1 MKRFTG
7 LIVSLAI
14 MGIFMFPDFVG
25 AYVSGTWITYTK
37 ENSGLADNDVRAIG
51 IDGLGNMWFG
61 TVNGLSR
68 FNGSTWKTFTTAD
81 KLAHNKVNALAYEF
95 SSYGHELW
103 VGTDGGVTV
112 LSVKADAV
120 TFATPYTTT
129 NTKYPGMVS
138 DKITSAAV
146 DSQHVRWFGSE
157 GGLMSFDGKAWKSY
171 TTADKL
177 AHNKVSSIA
186 YEETSY
192 GPEIW
197 VGTSGGISV
206 INTKIDAVS
215 FATPYTTKNEKYPG
229 MISDLIQSATMDKVH
244 KMRWFGT
251 DKGVIGFGGTAFKS
265 YTTDNFLSSNDVTSA
280 AVGKDGMIYFGTRG
294 AGVSRYDGVT
304 AASPLDTAWSGIASD
319 TINTIAVGRYGELWF
334 ATDKG
339 VTKWI
344 PDGVGVKDAN
354 ALPVPAS
361 IRSIYPNP
369 FNPSTTIDFALT
381 QRGRVSL
388 AVYNLAGQ
396 KIRDLVSDEMSAG
409 AHAARWDGKDARGSA
424 VSSGTYLIQLRAG
437 NVVAN
442 RKISLVK

>member
-1 MKRFTG
+1 MKRFSG
-7 LIVSLAI
+7 AVAILAI
-14 MGIFMFPDFVG
+14 MIGFIFCGIAN
-25 AYVSGTWITYTK
+25 AYVVGTWITYTK

-61 TVNGLSR
+61 TANGLSR
-68 FNGSTWKTFTTAD
+68 FNGTTWMSFTTAD
-81 KLAHNKVNALAYEF
+81 KLANNKVNALAYEF

-112 LSVKADAV
+112 LSVKPDAV

-129 NTKYPGMVS
+129 NAKYPGMIS
-138 DKITSAAV
+138 DKVTSAVV

-157 GGLMSFDGKAWKSY
+157 GGLMSFDGKVWKSY

-177 AHNKVSSIA
+177 ANNNVSSIA

-197 VGTSGGISV
+197 VGTAGGISV
-206 INTKIDAVS
+206 VNTKIDAVS
-215 FATPYTTKNEKYPG
+215 FATPYTTKNEKYLG
-229 MISDLIQSATMDKVH
+229 MISDTIQSATMDNVH

-251 DKGVIGFGGTAFKS
+251 NKGVIGFDGTAFKS
-265 YTTDNFLSSNDVTSA
+265 YTIDNFLSSNDVTSG
-280 AVGKDGMIYFGTRG
+280 AVGKDGMIYFGTRT
-294 AGVSRYDGVT
+294 AGVSRYDGVSS
-304 AASPLDTAWSGIASD
+304 ASPLDTAWSGIASD
-319 TINTIAVGRYGELWF
+319 AINAIAVGNNGVMWF

-344 PDGVGVKDAN
+344 PEGTDVKDTEAV
-354 ALPVPAS
+354 PVAAAIQS
-361 IRSIYPNP
+361 IHPNP
-369 FNPSTTIDFALT
+369 FNPATTIDYTLV
-381 QRGRVSL
+381 RRERVSL

-396 KIRDLVSDEMSAG
+396 KIRDLASGELSPG
-409 AHAARWDGKDARGSA
+409 IHAARWDGKDARGAA

-437 NVVAN
+437 NTVIS
-442 RKISLVK
+442 RKVSLVK